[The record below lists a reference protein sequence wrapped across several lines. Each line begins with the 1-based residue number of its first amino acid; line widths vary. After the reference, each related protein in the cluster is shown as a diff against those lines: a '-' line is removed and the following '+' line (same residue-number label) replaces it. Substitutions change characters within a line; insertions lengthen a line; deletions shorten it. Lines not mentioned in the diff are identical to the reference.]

1 MLKEDFRPV
10 IREISVDVGR
20 LPQADTRLGF
30 GSSATSHSVRP
41 GHPALTIAIHWMTV
55 VAIVVAVAVML
66 VRDVTED
73 RVWRQVLLEV
83 HRQLGLLVLLGAGVR
98 VTLRVLKG
106 LADHA
111 PNMAAYLRWAAKAA
125 HVIMYGVLIALPLL
139 GWAVT
144 SAHGVALTFL
154 GSVPLPKLLPADSEL
169 ADTLTDY
176 HVGLAWG
183 LLALVAAHVAAA
195 VWHHFG
201 RRDRV
206 LRAMLPRVMG
216 RRPWPR
222 ER

>member
-10 IREISVDVGR
+10 IREISLHVRR
-20 LPQADTRLGF
+20 LPQADTKPGF
-30 GSSATSHSVRP
+30 GSSATSDSARL

-55 VAIVVAVAVML
+55 VAIVVAVAVMF
-66 VRDVTED
+66 VRDATED
-73 RVWRQVLLEV
+73 RVWRQVLLEM

-111 PNMAAYLRWAAKAA
+111 PDMAAFLRWSAKAA
-125 HVIMYGVLIALPLL
+125 HLLMYGVLVALPLL

-176 HVGLAWG
+176 HVWLAWG
-183 LLALVAAHVAAA
+183 LLALVMAHAAA
-195 VWHHFG
+195 AIWHHFG
-201 RRDRV
+201 RRDGV
-206 LRAMLPRVMG
+206 LRAMLPKVAG
-216 RRPWPR
+216 RRSWPR